1 MATLPGDANLAGT
14 VNFTDFNILRS
25 NFGTSS
31 GAQWDQGDFNGDGA
45 VNFTDFNLLRANFGK
60 SLTAPTGSIV
70 AGTAKVSNTTA
81 TLSNSGT
88 LLPKSDVQLV
98 VNTTTGDVMLYTA
111 VSGGLPIDGYQI
123 DSAGGNIV
131 SANLHSISSVDSSF
145 FLLDNKSTQVSEGSF
160 STYTLNPSF
169 NLGDIFNV
177 AGKQDLAFTWGD
189 ANSNTYS
196 NAPVIYTSVPEP
208 AALALLAVG
217 GMGLLL
223 LGRKRRTV

>member
-1 MATLPGDANLAGT
+1 MFSKRYCFSVLSLA
-14 VNFTDFNILRS
+14 
-25 NFGTSS
+25 
-31 GAQWDQGDFNGDGA
+31 
-45 VNFTDFNLLRANFGK
+45 
-60 SLTAPTGSIV
+60 IV
-70 AGTAKVSNTTA
+70 ALAVGGTANATTI
-81 TLSNSGT
+81 
-88 LLPKSDVQLV
+88 LPTSDVQLLV
-98 VNTTTGDVMLYTA
+98 SMTTGDVMLSTP

-208 AALALLAVG
+208 AALGLLAVG